1 MNLRKIIWTLLFW
14 GCALGCIP
22 LNAQIQNAFPGR
34 KTRILFLLDGSGS
47 MLEPMET
54 SNRWS
59 IAITLMSR
67 MIDSLR
73 TVPDLEMG
81 LRVFGHNKPN
91 ELRDCND
98 TKLEVPFGPYNHKE
112 FNKKLK
118 SIKPLGYT
126 SITQSLLATE
136 NDFPVDKTA
145 RNVVIIITDGVE
157 ECPGDPCEVSRVLQK
172 KGIVLRPFII
182 GLGTDSEKFRTAY
195 SCAGKYFNAEDA
207 SQFQKVMGVI
217 VSQVLNNTSAQ
228 INLLDQQGRPLETDI
243 PITLYDQQT
252 NESVEYFVHTM
263 NGKGIPDT
271 LYLDPLRKYNMTVH
285 TLPPV
290 NMANIELVG
299 GRHNTIA
306 ANTPRGNILLKVGGI
321 TRYRQ
326 LEAIVKV
333 KDQCGILH
341 NQPFNSTQKYLTGAY
356 DLEVLSV
363 PRLVFKDIQVS
374 QNKTTVIEIPAPGML
389 QLSLAKDIQG
399 AVFQVK
405 DGKMVWVMD
414 LPTTA
419 GRHELIIQPGNY
431 EVVYRPKSETRTLY
445 TRKKPFSVTSGINTS
460 LSL

>member
-1 MNLRKIIWTLLFW
+1 
-14 GCALGCIP
+14 
-22 LNAQIQNAFPGR
+22 
-34 KTRILFLLDGSGS
+34 
-47 MLEPMET
+47 
-54 SNRWS
+54 
-59 IAITLMSR
+59 
-67 MIDSLR
+67 
-73 TVPDLEMG
+73 
-81 LRVFGHNKPN
+81 
-91 ELRDCND
+91 
-98 TKLEVPFGPYNHKE
+98 
-112 FNKKLK
+112 
-118 SIKPLGYT
+118 
-126 SITQSLLATE
+126 
-136 NDFPVDKTA
+136 
-145 RNVVIIITDGVE
+145 
-157 ECPGDPCEVSRVLQK
+157 VLQR

-285 TLPPV
+285 TLPAV
-290 NMANIELVG
+290 NVANVELVG

-326 LEAIVKV
+326 LESIVKV
-333 KDQCGILH
+333 KDHCEILH
-341 NQPFNSTQKYLTGAY
+341 IQPFNSTQKYLTGSY
-356 DLEVLSV
+356 DLEINSI
-363 PRLVFKDIQVS
+363 PRLVFKDVLVS

-399 AVFQVK
+399 AIFQVK
-405 DGKMVWVMD
+405 EGKMIWVMD
-414 LPTTA
+414 IPTTS
-419 GRHELIIQPGNY
+419 GRHELIVQPGNY

-445 TRKKPFSVTSGINTS
+445 TRKKPFSITSGINTS